1 VFSVSALEV
10 IIDDSPKKKVAVLE
24 FSNSSPKISSFLNTQ
39 GEEMLQILNLQ
50 LGESR
55 FRDFFSCDSQIL
67 SYTEY

>member
-39 GEEMLQILNLQ
+39 GEEMLQTLNLQ
-50 LGESR
+50 LGEAR
-55 FRDFFSCDSQIL
+55 FRGFFSFEIFTNSFL
-67 SYTEY
+67 Y

>member
-39 GEEMLQILNLQ
+39 VEGMLENLNLQ
-50 LGESR
+50 SADLVSR
-55 FRDFFSCDSQIL
+55 GFYS
-67 SYTEY
+67 

>member
-50 LGESR
+50 LGEAR
-55 FRDFFSCDSQIL
+55 FRRCLD
-67 SYTEY
+67 ER